1 MFRSRKS
8 PQPHQEEKEAV
19 IQQPQPAMQ
28 PAPIT
33 IKEEKFMDHP
43 QSVNKEESY
52 LSEDVVIQGDVECSG
67 GLTLLGT
74 IRGNVHCG
82 KDLIVRGQITGNV
95 SADNLE
101 LHSGQIEGNV
111 QCRSTLTM
119 DRDCVIRGDV
129 QASECVTDGEIYGS
143 MTIEGNLHVQ
153 KNAWIEG
160 DITARQF
167 SVLQGA
173 HLESKIVMLQEE
185 SEDTEPEEADDMD
198 EDGEFDE
205 EDAASQEENELQ

>member
-8 PQPHQEEKEAV
+8 LQPHQEEKEAV
-19 IQQPQPAMQ
+19 IHQPQPVMQ

-33 IKEEKFMDHP
+33 IKEEEFMDHP

-119 DRDCVIRGDV
+119 FAVVRNIGVLIWMIMQR
-129 QASECVTDGEIYGS
+129 T
-143 MTIEGNLHVQ
+143 
-153 KNAWIEG
+153 KNPIMIPPLRLA
-160 DITARQF
+160 
-167 SVLQGA
+167 
-173 HLESKIVMLQEE
+173 
-185 SEDTEPEEADDMD
+185 
-198 EDGEFDE
+198 
-205 EDAASQEENELQ
+205 